1 MKVAIILAIALVVI
15 LTVHEADGRRSCI
28 PRCKYICTRRRR
40 CGYYAAI
47 YYCHRC
53 YCKCLSCASE
63 QTIKFHENEESSL
76 SEIFPQMNDNDN
88 TDPFQNIPKGETEH
102 GETGM

>member
-15 LTVHEADGRRSCI
+15 LIVHEAD
-28 PRCKYICTRRRR
+28 
-40 CGYYAAI
+40 A
-47 YYCHRC
+47 
-53 YCKCLSCASE
+53 SCASRCLRLCTRSYLAFRYCRRCLCRCSRCASD